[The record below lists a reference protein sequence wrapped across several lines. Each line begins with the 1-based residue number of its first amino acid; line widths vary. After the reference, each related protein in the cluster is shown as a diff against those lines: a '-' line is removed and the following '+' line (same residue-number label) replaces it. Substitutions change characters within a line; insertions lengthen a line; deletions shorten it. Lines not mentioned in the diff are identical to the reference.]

1 MKSNLRSHLQIKKGL
16 MFFLVLL
23 QIFPVS
29 VFASA
34 GNKNS
39 TKGTV
44 AFVPF
49 SGASTAAQEI
59 NKEFSIALRNKLK
72 SQFNILDVG
81 STEQILKTS
90 LPKKIDGSEFAISP
104 EDEKII
110 SLIHDGR
117 DAYNLNHDTSL
128 ALKKLDECI
137 GDIKNKAELSQKSSD
152 LLLSTLTNKAWI
164 LAHEGKTEE
173 ASQILKSIYSVS
185 PNAELSLRSFP
196 SSFKNFARKQK
207 MPVLDSS
214 LDVRSNPQSVQVL
227 INAIYVGDSPLKI
240 DLPSGSYDV
249 VLSSAGRKAFRKQV
263 VLGES
268 QQQTITA
275 KLGWGQNPQKTSGQ
289 VASASLNRAAYFSKI
304 SAATGAEKTV
314 LFEFIPSGNGFI
326 PQLVVYDSKHNQV
339 LRPIR
344 YKKTVNIRAAANDI
358 VTYFADK
365 LNPYLSNDAASLYKK
380 DFDAPI
386 LDQDLADRPKQPL
399 YKRPAF
405 LAAIGAAIIGG
416 TVLGIVLANGLNHA
430 AAGSGSGGIG
440 ITLPGM

>member
-1 MKSNLRSHLQIKKGL
+1 

-29 VFASA
+29 VFAS
-34 GNKNS
+34 GTDKNS
-39 TKGTV
+39 ARGTV

-49 SGASTAAQEI
+49 TAASSNTQEI

-90 LPKKIDGSEFAISP
+90 LPKKIDGSELAISP

-137 GDIKNKAELSQKSSD
+137 GDIKTRSEPSKKSSD
-152 LLLSTLTNKAWI
+152 LLLSALTNKAWI
-164 LAHEGKTEE
+164 LAHEGETEE
-173 ASQILKSIYSVS
+173 AAQIIKSIYAFS

-196 SSFKNFARKQK
+196 SSFSNLVKKQK
-207 MPVLDSS
+207 MPVFDSS
-214 LDVRSNPQSVQVL
+214 LDVHSHPESVEV
-227 INAIYVGDSPLKI
+227 IVNGVYVGDSPLKI

-249 VLSSAGRKAFRKQV
+249 VLSSAGRKSFRKQV

-275 KLGWGQNPQKTSGQ
+275 KLGWGQNSQKTSGQ

-386 LDQDLADRPKQPL
+386 LDQDLAERPKQPV
-399 YKRPAF
+399 YKKPAF
-405 LAAIGAAIIGG
+405 LAAIGAAVIGG
-416 TVLGIVLANGLNHA
+416 TVLGIVLANSSNHA

-440 ITLPGM
+440 ISLPGM